1 MSTILIKNGRIV
13 DGTGGEIYNGH
24 VYISEDRIDAVA
36 PLDSDNGRDLLR
48 KEADTVIDAQGLAVS
63 PGFIDCHSHFDFVLP
78 LPDHHEFL
86 FPMIEQGV
94 TTVVTGNCGFSPA
107 PVNDES
113 RELTRISS
121 EFVQEKP
128 LSFEWSGMGE
138 FIDYLNSTGGLMF
151 NNVQLAG
158 HGPLHLMAV
167 KDNVKQPDAGQ
178 MAQMAAKAYEAL
190 DEGAFGLSLGLMYP
204 PGIFSNKEDL
214 TEIAKVAADRG
225 RILTVH
231 TKALSKYSMAYP
243 IIPVFGKP
251 HNLKALGEILDIGL
265 KTGVKLQ
272 ISHFIFVGKKS
283 WPTVHKAV
291 RMIENA
297 RDNGLDVIWD
307 IYPHFCGNSYLSVF
321 ISEWFL
327 ENLAENLENTKAIKK
342 LKFETKMAARL
353 LGFKLS
359 DIQIMEANYPA
370 GQKYNGMNL
379 EDIGEQEGIDPL
391 DALLKIVKES
401 DGKALQL
408 THGYSGDDENEWV
421 LEKLM
426 KNDLCLFETD
436 TLLKAGGFPN
446 PASYGAFPRI
456 LGRFVREKKTLSLS
470 DAINKMTGKSAR
482 WVGIKDRGE
491 IKPDNFADITVFN
504 PDTIADNTTLTDTA
518 KNPSGIEYVLL
529 NGELVVKNGKYIKNK
544 KPGIALKYE

>member
-1 MSTILIKNGRIV
+1 MPTILIKNGSIV
-13 DGTGGEIYNGH
+13 DGTGSEIYKGH
-24 VYISEDRIDAVA
+24 VYISGDRIDAVTS
-36 PLDSDNGRDLLR
+36 LNSDDGKDILR
-48 KEADTVIDAQGLAVS
+48 MKADTIIDADGLAVC
-63 PGFIDCHSHFDFVLP
+63 PGFIDCHSHFDWVLP

-86 FPMIEQGV
+86 FPVIEQGI

-107 PVNDES
+107 PVNDDS
-113 RELTRISS
+113 REINRKSS
-121 EFVQEKP
+121 EFVQERA
-128 LSFEWSGMGE
+128 LSFEWDGMGS
-138 FIDYLNSTGGLMF
+138 FLDHLNSMHGLMF

-167 KDNVKQPDAGQ
+167 MDNVKQPDSRQRAL
-178 MAQMAAKAYEAL
+178 MVAKAHEAL
-190 DEGAFGLSLGLMYP
+190 DEGAFGLSMGLMYP
-204 PGIFSNKEDL
+204 PDIFSKKEDL
-214 TEIAKVAADRG
+214 TEIAKVAADRD

-231 TKALSKYSMAYP
+231 IKALSKYSMAYP
-243 IIPVFGKP
+243 IIPFLGKP
-251 HNLKALGEILDIGL
+251 HNLKALEEILEIGL

-291 RMIENA
+291 NMIENA
-297 RDNGLDVIWD
+297 RDKGVEVIWD

-321 ISEWFL
+321 IAEWFL
-327 ENLAENLENTKAIKK
+327 KNLAENLENAKAIKR
-342 LKFETKMAARL
+342 LKFETNLAARL

-359 DIQIMEANYPA
+359 DIQIMQANYPA

-379 EDIGEQEGIDPL
+379 EDIGKQEGIDPL
-391 DALLKIVKES
+391 DAMLKIVKES

-408 THGYSGDDENEWV
+408 THGYSGDDDNEWV

-436 TLLKAGGFPN
+436 TLLKSSGFPN

-470 DAINKMTGKSAR
+470 DAINKMTGKTAR
-482 WVGIKDRGE
+482 WVGIKNRGE
-491 IKPDNFADITVFN
+491 IKPGNFADIVVFN
-504 PDTIADNTTLTDTA
+504 PDTIADNTTLIDTA
-518 KNPSGIEYVLL
+518 KRPTGIEYVFI
-529 NGELVVKNGKYIKNK
+529 N
-544 KPGIALKYE
+544 